1 MTGAQSMS
9 DVAGVVKS
17 IRDTMRKDA
26 GISGDAQRIDQMAWI
41 LFLKIFD
48 DREQEVELLDPAY
61 RSPIPE
67 ELRWRTWAS
76 DEQGITG
83 DALLAFV
90 NGDVFPAMQS
100 LYQDHPGD
108 PRARVVSSVFDGA
121 NNFMKSGTLLRQ
133 VINKVQE
140 IDFNDSDD
148 RHKFGDLYEAI
159 LRELQSAGD
168 AGEFYTPRAV
178 TEFMVEMVDP
188 KLGERVIDP
197 ATGTGGFLTSTI
209 EHVRRKYVNTPDD
222 EAVLQEHLLGV
233 EKKHLPHILCV
244 TNMFLHGIDVPS
256 NIRHDNTLA
265 RPLIDWSPAERVDVV
280 VTNPPFGGTEEDGIE
295 NNFPSDVR
303 TRETAD
309 LFLVLIMHLLKPGGR
324 SAIVLPDGT
333 LYGEGVTTT
342 IKERL
347 LTECNLHTV
356 VRLPGSVFAPYTSIA
371 TNLLFFEKGEPTSE
385 VWFYEHRLPEGQK
398 AYNKTKPIRIQEFDG
413 LREWWGNRE
422 ETEQAWLVP
431 IDQIRERN
439 YNLDISN
446 PNVSEDVL
454 RDPDEVLGEYREA
467 LANASALTDR
477 LMKSLADSL
486 TSTGT

>member
-1 MTGAQSMS
+1 MS

-26 GISGDAQRIDQMAWI
+26 GISGDAQRIEQMAWI

-48 DREQEVELLDPAY
+48 DREQEIELLDTSY
-61 RSPIPE
+61 RSPIPDD
-67 ELRWRTWAS
+67 LRWRTWAA

-83 DALLAFV
+83 DALLSFV
-90 NGDVFPAMQS
+90 NGEVFPAMQQ
-100 LYQDHPGD
+100 LHQEHPGD
-108 PRARVVSSVFDGA
+108 PRARVISSVFDGA
-121 NNFMKSGTLLRQ
+121 NNFMKNGTLLRQ

-140 IDFNDSDD
+140 IDFNDSAD
-148 RHKFGDLYEAI
+148 RHKFGDLYEAL

-188 KLGERVIDP
+188 KLGETVIDP

-209 EHVRRKYVNTPDD
+209 EHVRSKYVSTPED
-222 EAVLQEHLLGV
+222 EALLQEHLLGV
-233 EKKHLPHILCV
+233 EKKHLPHILCM
-244 TNMFLHGIDVPS
+244 TSMFLHGIDVPA

-280 VTNPPFGGTEEDGIE
+280 VTNPPFGGIEEDGIE
-295 NNFPSDVR
+295 NNFPADVR

-333 LYGEGVTTT
+333 LFGEGVKTT
-342 IKERL
+342 IKEKL

-371 TNLLFFEKGEPTSE
+371 TNLLFFEKGEPTTG
-385 VWFYEHRLPEGQK
+385 VWFYEHRIPEGQK
-398 AYNKTKPIRIQEFDG
+398 AYNKTKPIRLAEFDG
-413 LREWWGNRE
+413 LKEWWDDRE

-431 IDQIRERN
+431 IARIRERN
-439 YNLDISN
+439 FNLDFSN
-446 PNVSEDVL
+446 PNVAEEEL
-454 RDPDEVLGEYREA
+454 RPPDEVLAEYKAVLSTLEELTERLAAELGE
-467 LANASALTDR
+467 
-477 LMKSLADSL
+477 SLSSM
-486 TSTGT
+486 TQ

>member
-1 MTGAQSMS
+1 VQ
-9 DVAGVVKS
+9 
-17 IRDTMRKDA
+17 
-26 GISGDAQRIDQMAWI
+26 
-41 LFLKIFD
+41 
-48 DREQEVELLDPAY
+48 
-61 RSPIPE
+61 
-67 ELRWRTWAS
+67 
-76 DEQGITG
+76 
-83 DALLAFV
+83 
-90 NGDVFPAMQS
+90 VF
-100 LYQDHPGD
+100 
-108 PRARVVSSVFDGA
+108 
-121 NNFMKSGTLLRQ
+121 
-133 VINKVQE
+133 
-140 IDFNDSDD
+140 DFNDSED
-148 RHKFGDLYEAI
+148 RHKFGDLYESL

-188 KLGERVIDP
+188 KLGETVIDP

-209 EHVRRKYVNTPDD
+209 EHVRSKYVSTPED

-244 TNMFLHGIDVPS
+244 TNMFLHGIDVPA

-295 NNFPSDVR
+295 NNFPADVR

-333 LYGEGVTTT
+333 LFGEGVKMT
-342 IKERL
+342 IKEKL

-371 TNLLFFEKGEPTSE
+371 TNLLFFQKGEPTTE
-385 VWFYEHRLPEGQK
+385 VWFYEHRIPEGQK
-398 AYNKTKPIRIQEFDG
+398 AYNKTKPIRLAEFDG
-413 LREWWGNRE
+413 LKEWWGDRK
-422 ETEQAWLVP
+422 ETEQAWLVS

-439 YNLDISN
+439 FNLDISN
-446 PNVSEDVL
+446 PNVVEEET
-454 RDPDEVLGEYREA
+454 RDPDAVLAEYTAVLSALEDLTGRLVAELGE
-467 LANASALTDR
+467 
-477 LMKSLADSL
+477 SLA
-486 TSTGT
+486 STGK